1 MTEKAIYLDDVRDKL
16 VEWIDKHGINDEFDG
31 AFIFGS
37 LLNREGRH
45 FVPQGSMASDV
56 DLILTFDDAMTSAE
70 NRYTALKR
78 IRDFIRPLEHETA
91 SVLKRAT
98 AEPIYSILP
107 LTSYEIHQC
116 IHKGHDPKLFMS
128 NLFLEVRTGDRV
140 EEGLASFVDYDYHF
154 ENLEAFASIR
164 LCQNYRNIYLRGNQI
179 GEFAQ
184 KDFGGETVFPKE
196 IMRGAALLKYSD
208 GKRDREDRRTDLE
221 EGQTYLLNLLDEKSN
236 DANLFKEMFERV
248 TGRNFAKTKSKDLNA
263 DDMLLI
269 HEIMFDKARELV
281 IPSVRDA
288 IREVIEAELE
298 K

>member
-1 MTEKAIYLDDVRDKL
+1 
-16 VEWIDKHGINDEFDG
+16 
-31 AFIFGS
+31 
-37 LLNREGRH
+37 
-45 FVPQGSMASDV
+45 MASDV